1 MMGKT
6 HLAIGIATSLVV
18 MNPTNSK
25 ECVLAVVGGAIGGVA
40 ADIDILDNDYKHD
53 ALIGQLLALGISG
66 IALLMDYVLKLGICQ
81 YMMGRN
87 TVLIGIGVVAYLI
100 LLISGFISDH
110 RTFTHSL
117 IALLLFSLAIY
128 FICPIIALAYFVG
141 YFSHLLL
148 DFLNKKK
155 IPLLYPKGKG
165 ICFKLCYAN
174 KTANT
179 VFMYSGLV
187 LSAVFLIN
195 ALVLRVF

>member
-6 HLAIGIATSLVV
+6 HLTIGIATSLIV
-18 MNPTNSK
+18 MSPTNFK
-25 ECVLAVVGGAIGGVA
+25 ECIIAVGGAIGGVA

-53 ALIGQLLALGISG
+53 ALIGQLLALSISG
-66 IALLMDYVLKLGICQ
+66 ISLLLDYFLNLGICQ

-87 TVLIGIGVVAYLI
+87 TVLIGIGVVAYMI

-141 YFSHLLL
+141 YFSHLSL
-148 DFLNKKK
+148 DLLNKKK
-155 IPLLYPKGKG
+155 VPLLYPKGKR
-165 ICFKLCYAN
+165 ICFKLCYAG

-179 VFMYSGLV
+179 VFMYSGLI
-187 LSAVFLIN
+187 LSVVFIIN
-195 ALVLRVF
+195 ALVLHVF

>member
-1 MMGKT
+1 
-6 HLAIGIATSLVV
+6 

-25 ECVLAVVGGAIGGVA
+25 ECILAIVGGAIGGVA

-53 ALIGQLLALGISG
+53 ALIGQILSFGISG
-66 IALLMDYVLKLGICQ
+66 IVLLMDYVLKLGICQ

-87 TVLIGIGVVAYLI
+87 TILIGIGLFAYMI
-100 LLISGFISDH
+100 LLISGFISKH
-110 RTFTHSL
+110 RTFTHSVV
-117 IALLLFSLAIY
+117 ALLLFSLAIY
-128 FICPIIALAYFVG
+128 FICPIIALGYFAG

-148 DFLNKKK
+148 DLLNKKE

-187 LSAVFLIN
+187 LSAIFLFN
-195 ALVLRVF
+195 ALVLHMF